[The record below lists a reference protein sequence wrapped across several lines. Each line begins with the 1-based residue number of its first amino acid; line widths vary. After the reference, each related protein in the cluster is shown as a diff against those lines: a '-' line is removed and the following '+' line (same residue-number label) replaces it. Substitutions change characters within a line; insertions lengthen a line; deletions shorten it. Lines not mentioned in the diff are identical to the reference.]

1 MEQCTM
7 IEKVFN
13 ISLTESL
20 ENSSH
25 FTINSVS
32 CFSSG
37 LRLGTFFQMFL
48 QWIFFF
54 FAIYKLWVNKNS
66 LGELKILKF
75 HFLVF
80 IILVTAYLDI
90 LFPYTNIWNRWNG
103 RQTTPQAKPVGH
115 NHKLSNSA
123 WGASTRAPGA
133 VCVWLISES
142 SCTEVC
148 VCDLGLGES
157 ETGGSLG
164 LAGQPA

>member
-1 MEQCTM
+1 MEQRTM

-25 FTINSVS
+25 FTINFVS

-37 LRLGTFFQMFL
+37 LRLRTFKCFCSE
-48 QWIFFF
+48 IFF
-54 FAIYKLWVNKNS
+54 FAIDKLWLNKNS

-90 LFPYTNIWNRWNG
+90 LFTCTNIWNHWNG
-103 RQTTPQAKPVGH
+103 RQTTPQAQSVVH

-133 VCVWLISES
+133 VCVWLISGS
-142 SCTEVC
+142 SCMEVC
-148 VCDLGLGES
+148 ACDLGSGES